1 MESALPALIEIAITK
16 QEYLFALKV
25 IRNYRKQKGRTP
37 IKQWLT
43 EHPGITVRLMQIL
56 AVASNYLEYQ
66 FIEDFTEEKFFKLRN
81 AGKRSWEEFNETIN
95 NDLITTSV
103 KTGSCL

>member
-1 MESALPALIEIAITK
+1 MESTLPLLIEIAITK
-16 QEYLFALKV
+16 QEYLTALKV

-37 IKQWLT
+37 TKQWLS
-43 EHPGITVRLMQIL
+43 EHPGITVRLMQLL
-56 AVASNYLEYQ
+56 AVSSNYLEYQ

-81 AGKRSWEEFNETIN
+81 AGKRSWDEFNKTVN
-95 NDLITTSV
+95 HDLIATSV